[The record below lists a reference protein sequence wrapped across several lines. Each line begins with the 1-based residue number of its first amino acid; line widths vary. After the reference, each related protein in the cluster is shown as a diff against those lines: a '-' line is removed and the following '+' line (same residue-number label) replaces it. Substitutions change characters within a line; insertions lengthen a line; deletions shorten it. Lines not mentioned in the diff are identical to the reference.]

1 MLSLRK
7 IGQISIYLVCLMF
20 IMYCFSFLPNNSL
33 YAMMNNSP
41 MAPSI
46 VEYTHYPVLQSDQVP
61 PNVMILLDN
70 SGSMGFTSAY
80 PGDYNSTHE
89 YYGYFTPTARY
100 NYVNGMFV
108 RDSSGQWSGNFLNW
122 LTMRRID
129 VARLALVGGR
139 AESRDGSG
147 VTILDGYSYNR
158 NWDNTEIYKM
168 DPGISG
174 LNPYNNPNYYW
185 GTYRGVIYL
194 YNLSSLTPIA
204 SFNIRVKKDSSYPD
218 EAINFVDGNYAGI
231 IQKIGNRV
239 RWGNA
244 WFNFGL
250 GLHKNGAYIA
260 NPIGTPISQIV
271 YDLSNHS
278 CNTWTPLAESY
289 YTIMH
294 YFEQEPLNATVA
306 SFYPDQTSQCMC
318 KCRMQPQDPYYINGQ
333 PAPCIKSFVIIVTD
347 GDSTKDI
354 HIPQFL
360 QDYDHDGNDTIT
372 INDPYNDPELTT
384 ATCSSDYLDD
394 IALYAHTV
402 DLRPDLEG
410 NQTLTLFTVYAFGD
424 DIEGKQLLEDAAKN
438 GGFIDQNNNKIP
450 DLQSEWDSNG
460 DGIPDNFFS
469 ASEGAALESDLFKA
483 FSNIL
488 QQASSGTSV
497 AILST
502 RGSGEGFI
510 CQAYYRSEY
519 PVSGN
524 VVNWLGFLR
533 SFWVDSK
540 GNLREDSNGDHR
552 LEVDQDKII
561 KFFTDTDGKTKVK
574 VYSVNATNPYPDLDT
589 HPYTV
594 ESIDNIVPIWNAGTT
609 LQKQDPS
616 TRKIFTYIGSTDISD
631 NTTYLN
637 DNPFDSSGEVISFD
651 SSNEALLAPY
661 LGVFFNKYNYLGG
674 NEAERATNLIKYIRG
689 YDGSK
694 LSGSVDVRS
703 REIPEDNGTLATWK
717 LGDIIHSA
725 PVVVGAPPDRF
736 DFIYHDQSYYA
747 YYQHYRNRE
756 DVVYVGA
763 NDGMLHAFSAGKVN
777 ATSTSTQY
785 LEVNNTK
792 LGSEL
797 WAFIPEDLLPH
808 LKWLADPNYT
818 HVDYVDLTPKVFDA
832 KIFTPDSVH
841 INGWGTVLVCGL
853 RFGGK
858 YIWTYKCMNKS
869 PAKNFYPCYFAIDIT
884 DPRNP
889 HLLWERTIPPQ
900 KSASSIFTTSFP
912 SVVKVKDKWY
922 LVFGTGPT
930 DYDGLSNINAGVYI
944 LDLKTGKSVTGDNPI
959 FTSLE
964 SNSFFNGPVALD
976 KNLNY
981 NVDAIYLG
989 EDYYDSLTNEDKGKI
1004 YKIYIPAINAT
1015 TGLYDTSN
1023 SINYSDTPINS
1034 YNPSLNWRFASIFS
1048 ISTPITAPL
1057 AITIDP
1063 KNRVWIYGGTGRYFN
1078 SYDKSDLTT
1087 EYLFGFK
1094 DPFYDMDKASY
1105 DNNGTYYEELPPY
1118 IGSLPSSTYIVN
1130 YTSLFN
1136 ATNYD
1141 VLANWSVN
1149 GTNSSGNFTGSFY
1162 SLLSS
1167 VDNTWGWIRALDLSG
1182 ERSLVRPIL
1191 FGGTLLYTT
1200 FRPNSDI
1207 CSFGG
1212 HSYLYGLYYLTG
1224 TAYPKPVFEENL
1236 PTKPTDIVPYKLD
1249 LGEGLASK
1257 PAIHMGKDTNTAFI
1271 QQSNGE
1277 IMNVRIHPAHNTRS
1291 GLTSWVDRSII
1302 K

>member
-1 MLSLRK
+1 MWSITIIDLKK
-7 IGQISIYLVCLMF
+7 IYFVFIYL
-20 IMYCFSFLPNNSL
+20 ICFLLSFYTNS
-33 YAMMNNSP
+33 YAVMNNSP

-61 PNVMILLDN
+61 PNVMVLLDN
-70 SGSMGFTSAY
+70 SGSMGFSCAY
-80 PGDYNSTHE
+80 PGSYNATHE
-89 YYGYFTPTARY
+89 YYGYFTSTARY
-100 NYVNGMFV
+100 KYENGMFV
-108 RDSSGQWSGNFLNW
+108 RDSNGDWSGNFLNW
-122 LTMRRID
+122 LTMRRVD

-139 AESRDGSG
+139 AEHRDGSG

-158 NWDNTEIYKM
+158 TWDNTELYKI
-168 DPGISG
+168 DPGIAG
-174 LNPYNNPNYYW
+174 LNPYASTNYYY
-185 GTYRGVIYL
+185 GTYRGVIYV
-194 YNLSSLTPIA
+194 YTIYSVKSIA
-204 SFNIRVKKDSSYPD
+204 SYNIRVKKDSSYPD
-218 EAINFVDGNYAGI
+218 EAINFVNGNYAGI

-244 WFNFGL
+244 WFNYGL
-250 GLHKNGAYIA
+250 GLHQNGAYIA
-260 NPIGTPISQIV
+260 NPIGTPINQIV

-278 CNTWTPLAESY
+278 CDTWTPLAESY

-294 YFEQEPLNATVA
+294 YFEQQPLNATVA
-306 SFYPDQTSQCMC
+306 AFYPDQTSMCMC
-318 KCRMQPQDPYYINGQ
+318 NCKTQSEDPYYIDGKS
-333 PAPCIKSFVIIVTD
+333 APCIKSFVIIVTD

-354 HIPQFL
+354 HVPQFL
-360 QDYDHDGNDTIT
+360 QDYDQDGNDTIRV
-372 INDPYNDPELTT
+372 NDPNNDPELTSDM
-384 ATCSSDYLDD
+384 CSSDYLDD

-402 DLRPDLEG
+402 DLRPDLPG
-410 NQTLTLFTVYAFGD
+410 NQTLTLFTIYAFGD
-424 DIEGKQLLEDAAKN
+424 DLSGRQLLEDAAKN
-438 GGFIDQNNNKIP
+438 GGFIDQNDNKIP

-469 ASEGAALESDLFKA
+469 AAEGSALQDDLFKA

-497 AILST
+497 AILSS
-502 RGSGEGFI
+502 RGNGEGFI
-510 CQAYYRSEY
+510 CQAYYRSSY

-524 VVNWLGFLR
+524 IVNWLGFLR

-540 GNLREDSNGDHR
+540 GNLREDSNGDHI
-552 LEVDQDKII
+552 LEIDQDKII
-561 KFFTDTDGKTKVK
+561 KFFVDASGNTEVK
-574 VYSVNATNPYPDLDT
+574 VYNVNATNPYPNLDT

-594 ESIDNIVPIWNAGTT
+594 KSIDSIIPIWNAGKL
-609 LQKQDPS
+609 LQKRDPS
-616 TRKIFTYIGSTDISD
+616 TRRIFTYIGPTDISD

-637 DNPFDSSGEVISFD
+637 DNPFDSTGDVVSFD
-651 SSNEALLAPY
+651 TSNESLLEPY
-661 LGVFFNKYNYLGG
+661 LGVFFCKYNYLGA
-674 NEAERATNLIKYIRG
+674 NETTRATNLIKYIRG

-694 LSGSVDVRS
+694 LSGKINVRS

-756 DVVYVGA
+756 NVVYVGA
-763 NDGMLHAFSAGKVN
+763 NDGMLHAFSAGRIN
-777 ATSTSTQY
+777 ATSTVTQY
-785 LEVNNTK
+785 LEVNGTK

-808 LKWLADPNYT
+808 LKWLADPGYT

-858 YIWTYKCMNKS
+858 FIWTYKCMNKS
-869 PAKNFYPCYFAIDIT
+869 PAHNFYPCYFAIDVT

-900 KSASSIFTTSFP
+900 KNANSIFTTSFP
-912 SVVKVKDKWY
+912 SVVKVKNKWY

-930 DYDGLSNINAGVYI
+930 DYDGLSNITAGVYI
-944 LDLKTGKSVTGDNPI
+944 LDLKTGKSVSGDSPI
-959 FTSLE
+959 FKALE
-964 SNSFFNGPVALD
+964 SNSFFNGPIALD

-989 EDYYDSLTNEDKGKI
+989 EDYYDNSTNEDKGKI

-1015 TGLYDTSN
+1015 TGLYDPSN
-1023 SINYSDTPINS
+1023 TINYSDTPINS
-1034 YNPSLNWRFASIFS
+1034 SNSNLNWRFACIFNA
-1048 ISTPITAPL
+1048 PGPLTAPL
-1057 AITIDP
+1057 AISIDP
-1063 KNRVWIYGGTGRYFN
+1063 KNRVWIYGGTGRYYN
-1078 SYDKSDLTT
+1078 TYDKSDLSN

-1094 DPFYDMDKASY
+1094 DPFYDMVKAAY
-1105 DNNGTYYEELPPY
+1105 NDNATYFEQLPVYVNG
-1118 IGSLPSSTYIVN
+1118 LPSSTYLVN

-1136 ATNYD
+1136 ATNYS
-1141 VLANWSVN
+1141 VFANWSVN
-1149 GTNSSGNFTGSFY
+1149 GTNVSGNFTGNFY
-1162 SLLSS
+1162 SLLSA
-1167 VDNTWGWIRALDLSG
+1167 VDNTWGWIRALDLQG
-1182 ERSLVRPIL
+1182 ERSLVKPIL

-1200 FRPNSDI
+1200 FKPNSDI

-1224 TAYPKPVFEENL
+1224 TAYPKPVFEENV
-1236 PTKPTDIVPYKLD
+1236 PTTPTGVVPYKLD

-1257 PAIHMGKDTNTAFI
+1257 PAIHMGKSTTTAFI

-1277 IMNVRIHPAHNTRS
+1277 IMNVKIHPAHNTRS